1 MCIDGDS
8 KELDEEQTSRF
19 RSSVLESCKGTRTQK
34 RKIVETIIETSKALS
49 VTERRVRSD
58 ESESHQEEVKKPEE
72 QASAVTQTAE
82 FPESALTTADSPH
95 DGREEEIAK
104 FGGDTIR
111 NVSIVNNLN
120 ATSEG
125 LWLGGNKN
133 RVTSTD
139 EMRAEH

>member
-1 MCIDGDS
+1 MC
-8 KELDEEQTSRF
+8 K
-19 RSSVLESCKGTRTQK
+19 
-34 RKIVETIIETSKALS
+34 
-49 VTERRVRSD
+49 
-58 ESESHQEEVKKPEE
+58 
-72 QASAVTQTAE
+72 
-82 FPESALTTADSPH
+82 

-104 FGGDTIR
+104 FGGDTVR

>member
-1 MCIDGDS
+1 M
-8 KELDEEQTSRF
+8 
-19 RSSVLESCKGTRTQK
+19 
-34 RKIVETIIETSKALS
+34 
-49 VTERRVRSD
+49 TERRVRSD
-58 ESESHQEEVKKPEE
+58 ESESHHEEVKKPEE

-111 NVSIVNNLN
+111 NVSIVNILN

>member
-19 RSSVLESCKGTRTQK
+19 RSSVLESCKGTRIQK

-49 VTERRVRSD
+49 GTERRVRSD

-104 FGGDTIR
+104 FGGDTVR

>member
-1 MCIDGDS
+1 M
-8 KELDEEQTSRF
+8 ELDEEQTSRF

-49 VTERRVRSD
+49 VTERRLRSD

-104 FGGDTIR
+104 FGRDTIR